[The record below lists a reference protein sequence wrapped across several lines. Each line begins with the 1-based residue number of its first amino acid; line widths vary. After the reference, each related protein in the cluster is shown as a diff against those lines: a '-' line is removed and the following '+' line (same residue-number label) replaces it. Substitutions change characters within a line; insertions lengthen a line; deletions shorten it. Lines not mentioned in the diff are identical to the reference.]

1 MLPAIFTPE
10 HLLTFDSE
18 TRSIEAEILTL
29 NIGILGIPGG
39 LCRPFIK
46 ALLTIPMIK
55 DCNVDPFIRGEVWSA
70 APIADADVG
79 ADSIH
84 QLTSGTFYKEKL
96 AA

>member
-1 MLPAIFTPE
+1 
-10 HLLTFDSE
+10 
-18 TRSIEAEILTL
+18 
-29 NIGILGIPGG
+29 
-39 LCRPFIK
+39 
-46 ALLTIPMIK
+46 MIK

-96 AA
+96 AACYLFSYLL